1 MHELPVACWES
12 PPSFPFS
19 LFLFPAFPRDAMAA
33 FVVSPGAA
41 RLGARPPSAVR
52 RSAGDRAASTAA
64 AARRRPAATP
74 RMTVAAGASQLEQ
87 LSQWTSVV
95 ADTGDVATIKRLS
108 GQLTDATTN
117 PSLVAAAAEMEEY
130 AGYVDDAVAFG
141 KKHGGSS
148 SEVLEL
154 VRDKLFVTFG
164 SEILQH
170 LKPEGVV
177 STEVDAR
184 LSFDV
189 EGSIAKGEQL
199 IQMYKDIGVPKERVL
214 IKLASTWE
222 GVEACRE
229 LQKRGIN
236 CNMTLLF
243 CAAQGAA
250 AADAGAFLVS
260 PFVGRILDWH
270 KKARGVDSIPAA
282 EDPGVLSV
290 KDIYHSYKCHG
301 AKTVVMGASFRNKEE
316 ILELAG
322 CDRLTISPK
331 LLDALAESTDP
342 IERRLSQ
349 LSADECGIDD
359 WKPTEKEFR
368 WALNEDACA
377 TEKLA
382 EGIRGFTKDL
392 IKLDKKL
399 SGML

>member
-1 MHELPVACWES
+1 
-12 PPSFPFS
+12 
-19 LFLFPAFPRDAMAA
+19 MAA
-33 FVVSPGAA
+33 FVISPGAA
-41 RLGARPPSAVR
+41 RLGARTPTAASVR
-52 RSAGDRAASTAA
+52 RSSGDHTVAV
-64 AARRRPAATP
+64 ARRRPAAT
-74 RMTVAAGASQLEQ
+74 RMTVAAGATQLEQ

-130 AGYVDDAVAFG
+130 AGYVEDAVAFG

-199 IQMYKDIGVPKERVL
+199 IQMYKDIGVPRERVL

-282 EDPGVLSV
+282 EDPGVRSV

-331 LLDALAESTDP
+331 LLDALASSTDP

-349 LSADECGIDD
+349 LSADQCGIEE

-399 SGML
+399 SDMLL

>member
-1 MHELPVACWES
+1 MV
-12 PPSFPFS
+12 
-19 LFLFPAFPRDAMAA
+19 A

-41 RLGARPPSAVR
+41 RLGARAPTAVQRTAGR
-52 RSAGDRAASTAA
+52 RCAAA
-64 AARRRPAATP
+64 AARRPTAL
-74 RMTVAAGASQLEQ
+74 RMGADGPSQLEQ
-87 LSQWTSVV
+87 LAQWTTVV
-95 ADTGDVATIKRLS
+95 ADTGDVQTIKRLS

-117 PSLVAAAAEMEEY
+117 PSLVAAAADMDEY
-130 AGYVDDAVAFG
+130 SDYVDDAVAFG

-148 SEVLEL
+148 EEVLEL

-164 SEILQH
+164 SEILKH

-184 LSFDV
+184 LSFDAQA
-189 EGSIAKGEQL
+189 SISKGEQL
-199 IQMYKDIGVPKERVL
+199 IKMYEDIGVPKERVL

-222 GVEACRE
+222 GMEACRE
-229 LQKRGIN
+229 LQSKGIN
-236 CNMTLLF
+236 CNMTLMF

-250 AADAGAFLVS
+250 AADANAFLVS

-270 KKARGVDSIPAA
+270 KAARGVDSIPAA

-290 KDIYHSYKCHG
+290 RDIYHSYKCHG

-331 LLDALAESTDP
+331 LLDALSESHDP
-342 IERRLSQ
+342 IERRLTQ
-349 LSADECGIDD
+349 LSADQCGIDN
-359 WKPTEKEFR
+359 WRPTEKEFR

-382 EGIRGFTKDL
+382 EGIRGFTKAL
-392 IKLDKKL
+392 VGLDKKL
-399 SGML
+399 SDMLP